1 MNKAQL
7 IEALIDKHHAKRES
21 VSIQKAD
28 MAAVICGLGELVA
41 EQLRAGHEV
50 TLPGIGKLTVTD
62 RAARTGRN
70 PQTGEAI
77 DIPAAKVPKF
87 KAAKVLKEA
96 VNHG

>member
-7 IEALIDKHHAKRES
+7 IDALIEKHNAKS
-21 VSIQKAD
+21 HSAKISKAD
-28 MAAVICGLGELVA
+28 MTIIVDGMGELAA
-41 EQLRAGHEV
+41 EYLCTGHEV